1 MLYRQTKIGRT
12 TYKYRMNLF
21 SVLKTV
27 CDIQIKKMSQ
37 FLSQLSEA
45 KIRII
50 YKTIYKS
57 IQA

>member
-1 MLYRQTKIGRT
+1 MI
-12 TYKYRMNLF
+12 LF
-21 SVLKTV
+21 SVLRTV
-27 CDIQIKKMSQ
+27 CDIQIKKLSQ

-45 KIRII
+45 KISII